1 MKSFFFI
8 ESTELAPIDL
18 AEQHLG
24 LSEKN
29 DSSPKKSAFFNSLI
43 GFMQSLLIY
52 FWL

>member
-1 MKSFFFI
+1 M

-29 DSSPKKSAFFNSLI
+29 DNSPKKSAFLSSFI
-43 GFMQSLLIY
+43 GLTQSLLTY
-52 FWL
+52 F